1 MCALAV
7 MRPIC
12 VMPVMMVHTMQAALS
27 LWFYHYDDDDHD
39 DHHGHKKTHDKKNMM
54 IMITLK
60 MLMKIIPCWDSDWS
74 DI

>member
-12 VMPVMMVHTMQAALS
+12 VMPVMMPHTMHAALS

-39 DHHGHKKTHDKKNMM
+39 DHHGHKKTHDKKHDDYDN
-54 IMITLK
+54 TQGT
-60 MLMKIIPCWDSDWS
+60 
-74 DI
+74 

>member
-1 MCALAV
+1 

-39 DHHGHKKTHDKKNMM
+39 DHHGHKKTHDKKHDDYDN
-54 IMITLK
+54 TQDVDENNSL
-60 MLMKIIPCWDSDWS
+60 LGF
-74 DI
+74 